1 VRGQDQLLAY
11 VGEQVQVARLRL
23 RLTQDQL
30 AKKAGCGARTIYIIE
45 SARQN
50 VTLRSLSAIAD
61 ALGLEVA
68 ELFPKPTES
77 SRGTHRADVVGSLA
91 EDVKRAKAAL
101 ASIEALIGLL
111 NEDDA
116 GQSS

>member
-1 VRGQDQLLAY
+1 MRGQDQLLAY

-77 SRGTHRADVVGSLA
+77 SRGKHRADVVGSLA
-91 EDVKRAKAAL
+91 EEVKRAKAAL